1 MSDRWVDAQFETIFR
16 EHYPRIVRV
25 VRRVLQRD
33 SEAEEVCADVFLRLY
48 RKGPKVAAGGL
59 VGGWLYR
66 TATRASID
74 VLRSSQRRGI
84 EEQLEGNDPVL
95 VGEDA
100 GSPLADV
107 LRQERIAMKHDEM
120 NPGML
125 RAYLDAQLDQ
135 EHAAAIGQHLEACTA
150 CKKEI
155 AILRGHAARVQD
167 NLNRLPEA
175 TETPNTAMAW
185 AAFQKKREDHM
196 ENERSGWTWSQRL
209 SLVSGG
215 LAAIAVVL
223 VLTVA
228 PVRAWAESLLS
239 VFRVQRVTVLE
250 IDPATIKN
258 NGLENN
264 QLLNQ
269 AISRVI
275 SDEVTVT
282 QKPQRP
288 KLVTDAA
295 LASNDAGFTVRLLP
309 DKTPSS
315 LLLEGGAAMQMKL
328 NRDRIQSILN
338 EAGRGDLQIPESV
351 DGATVGVRVPPG
363 VMAFYGN
370 CGDVA
375 SRMTSPAPSKH
386 GPNGVQPPVQHGDD
400 TCVSLIQLPSPIV
413 SAPQQIDP
421 AQIAQVGLQFLGMS
435 ASDAANFTQTVDWTS
450 TLVLPVVRGQSKYE
464 QVQVNGNEAALLR
477 STNPQRSD
485 RFSLMWVD
493 NGIVFAL
500 NGTGD
505 DTAAISLASQL
516 Q

>member
-1 MSDRWVDAQFETIFR
+1 
-16 EHYPRIVRV
+16 
-25 VRRVLQRD
+25 
-33 SEAEEVCADVFLRLY
+33 
-48 RKGPKVAAGGL
+48 
-59 VGGWLYR
+59 
-66 TATRASID
+66 
-74 VLRSSQRRGI
+74 
-84 EEQLEGNDPVL
+84 
-95 VGEDA
+95 
-100 GSPLADV
+100 
-107 LRQERIAMKHDEM
+107 MKHGEM
-120 NPGML
+120 NPGIL
-125 RAYLDAQLDQ
+125 RAYLDGQLDRGQ
-135 EHAAAIGQHLEACTA
+135 AAGIEQHLEGCAACQG
-150 CKKEI
+150 EL

-175 TETPNTAMAW
+175 VGTVNTAIAW
-185 AAFQKKREDHM
+185 AAFQKKREESMD
-196 ENERSGWTWSQRL
+196 NERSVWTWSQRL

-215 LAAIAVVL
+215 VAAIAVVL

-269 AISRVI
+269 AISRVL

-288 KLVTDAA
+288 QLITDAA

-315 LLLEGGAAMQMKL
+315 LLLESGAAMQMKL

-338 EAGRGDLQIPESV
+338 EAGRSDLQIPKSV
-351 DGATVGVRVPPG
+351 DGATVGVRVPAG

-375 SRMTSPAPSKH
+375 SRMTSPAVSQH
-386 GPNGVQPPVQHGDD
+386 GPNGVQPSVQHGDA
-400 TCVSLIQLPSPIV
+400 TCVSVIQIPSPIV

-421 AQIAQVGLQFLGMS
+421 AQIAQVALQFLGMS
-435 ASDAANFTQTVDWTS
+435 ANDAANFTQTVDWTS

-464 QVQVNGNEAALLR
+464 QVHVNGNEAALLR
-477 STNPQRSD
+477 PTNPQRSD

-505 DTAAISLASQL
+505 DTTAIKLASQL
-516 Q
+516 